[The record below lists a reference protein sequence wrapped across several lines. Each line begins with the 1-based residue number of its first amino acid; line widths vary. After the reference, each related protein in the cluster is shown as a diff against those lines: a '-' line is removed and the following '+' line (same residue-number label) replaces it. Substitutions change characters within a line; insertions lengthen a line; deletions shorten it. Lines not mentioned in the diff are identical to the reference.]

1 MDSKNTISD
10 EHDNFLFWK
19 VGTEPP
25 NGFPSD
31 AFLSCL
37 VPRPLAWVCVYEGI
51 SSGEEVGVTPR
62 VCLLE
67 GYNGASD
74 RPPTIMF
81 ASAAL
86 PYAFVE
92 SLRSSSS
99 CGGGYCS
106 LSVVT
111 VRDRETLLRL
121 ESLKNPQHNNAPVSY
136 TLEDLGLEPQN
147 VPSSLL
153 SYDEM
158 EFISLSTNNN
168 KRTNTTTN
176 DWKRRPKRPPGIK
189 SSPIQ
194 MHCKL
199 VLDMELTFPRHITT
213 DKKSKQIYDGTTD
226 PRNHPKQSIIMLEI
240 EHFFIRGD
248 ILRRQP
254 SVPRQTVIYT
264 HDNPDVRKISAKIEA
279 DLVQPVCSLG
289 NGKYGKLED
298 DGIYHMCRPRLLRSH
313 NGSNT
318 NSTTVTAATNQTGGI
333 WIVDTLRKVQLINT
347 KSTSTISST
356 GSSLADVE
364 YNYRNEPY
372 CKLGYNP
379 TKQIVAPRPI
389 GWLST
394 YSSKIHAEEKE
405 EKGEGKSNSDIQKI
419 AHIAPYSFFIDVGRG
434 TETSMV
440 AFIACL
446 REDDEDNDDDTSFQL
461 LKSQQVTPAIAGSHV
476 SNHYN
481 TNNNNNKKDAHRDSE
496 ETGVFAW
503 NMVSKDLAVEMN
515 YSAAEVNRI
524 ESEFEMAKLSHIPAR
539 TIDAPIVPSSP
550 VIFECTYVTT
560 LLVPRSKPSVERQWY
575 CIIGHVSAIQI
586 RKDVLVPT
594 KNLLSLSPTK
604 EEQEVENTDATILN
618 IEKIK
623 PVARLG
629 YEQEYGVMVPF
640 LTNYGE
646 RYNNIVDS

>member
-1 MDSKNTISD
+1 
-10 EHDNFLFWK
+10 
-19 VGTEPP
+19 
-25 NGFPSD
+25 
-31 AFLSCL
+31 
-37 VPRPLAWVCVYEGI
+37 
-51 SSGEEVGVTPR
+51 
-62 VCLLE
+62 
-67 GYNGASD
+67 
-74 RPPTIMF
+74 
-81 ASAAL
+81 
-86 PYAFVE
+86 
-92 SLRSSSS
+92 
-99 CGGGYCS
+99 
-106 LSVVT
+106 
-111 VRDRETLLRL
+111 
-121 ESLKNPQHNNAPVSY
+121 
-136 TLEDLGLEPQN
+136 
-147 VPSSLL
+147 
-153 SYDEM
+153 
-158 EFISLSTNNN
+158 
-168 KRTNTTTN
+168 
-176 DWKRRPKRPPGIK
+176 
-189 SSPIQ
+189 
-194 MHCKL
+194 
-199 VLDMELTFPRHITT
+199 
-213 DKKSKQIYDGTTD
+213 
-226 PRNHPKQSIIMLEI
+226 MLEI
-240 EHFFIRGD
+240 EHFYIRGD

-298 DGIYHMCRPRLLRSH
+298 DGIYHMCRPRLLCSH
-313 NGSNT
+313 NCTDTS
-318 NSTTVTAATNQTGGI
+318 STVVTTATNQTGGI
-333 WIVDTLRKVQLINT
+333 WIVDTLRKVEPVNT
-347 KSTSTISST
+347 KSTSTMSST

-394 YSSKIHAEEKE
+394 YAAKRHAEETEE
-405 EKGEGKSNSDIQKI
+405 EKGKSNSDIQKI

-434 TETSMV
+434 DETSMV

-446 REDDEDNDDDTSFQL
+446 REDDEDDASFQL
-461 LKSQQVTPAIAGSHV
+461 LRSQHD

-481 TNNNNNKKDAHRDSE
+481 NNNNNKKDAHRDSE

-524 ESEFEMAKLSHIPAR
+524 ESEFEMAKLSHLPAR

-560 LLVPRSKPSVERQWY
+560 LLVPRSKPSIERQWY
-575 CIIGHVSAIQI
+575 CIIGHVGAIQI

-594 KNLLSLSPTK
+594 KNLLSLSPMK
-604 EEQEVENTDATILN
+604 EENTDAMILD

-629 YEQEYGVMVPF
+629 YEQEYGVIVPF
-640 LTNYGE
+640 LTNSGE
-646 RYNNIVDS
+646 RYNV